1 MGWAGPDPEK
11 QPFLS
16 LGLAAFVPK
25 LAAADARAF
34 VDPLNM
40 VLGAVDAEHADNA
53 PLADFAERVVAR
65 AAGATGRDLANDAS
79 KRRDA
84 FPPRDPKEETAKEE
98 TAVHE
103 EPTQDEEPVRALG
116 GGRRR

>member
-1 MGWAGPDPEK
+1 
-11 QPFLS
+11 
-16 LGLAAFVPK
+16 
-25 LAAADARAF
+25 
-34 VDPLNM
+34 M

-65 AAGATGRDLANDAS
+65 AAGATGRAVANDAS
-79 KRRDA
+79 KHRDA
-84 FPPRDPKEETAKEE
+84 FPPRDPKEEETAKEE